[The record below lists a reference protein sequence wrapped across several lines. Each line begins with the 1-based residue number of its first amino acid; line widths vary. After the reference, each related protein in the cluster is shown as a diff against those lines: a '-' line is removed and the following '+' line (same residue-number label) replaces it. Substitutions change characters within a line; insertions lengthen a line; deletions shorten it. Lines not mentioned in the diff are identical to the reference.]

1 MRKGRRDGT
10 SMKAALSST
19 YWHESEAC
27 RVLKLWQESGLSL
40 KAFADRHGIGRAR
53 LQRWKTRLEDSTA
66 PAFHP
71 VQVVFDSKP
80 RQDSVGG
87 ASPGRVE
94 LVLGNG
100 RRVAVGSGFDASVLK
115 ELVGVVESWSC

>member
-1 MRKGRRDGT
+1 MKKGRGDRALV
-10 SMKAALSST
+10 KAALSSS
-19 YWHESEAC
+19 YWREGEA
-27 RVLKLWQESGLSL
+27 RQVLEFWRASGLSL
-40 KAFADRHGIGRAR
+40 HAFAARHGIGRTR
-53 LQRWKTRLEDSTA
+53 LQRWKTRLEGGTA

-71 VQVVFDSKP
+71 VQVVFDSQT
-80 RQDSVGG
+80 RQDSMGD

-100 RRVAVGSGFDASVLK
+100 RRVAVGSDFDASVLE